1 MRIEI
6 KHFRVTLLPHS
17 LKFAEAA
24 EANLWHETFG
34 NSSQHS
40 TVTGAA
46 QVGQTLSSSTGT
58 WTNGPTSFT
67 YRFGNG
73 VAVQAATKA
82 NIAAFESAGRNI
94 DWTEVADQAAAA
106 GSAALP
112 VTIPRPTSPE
122 TEPPRFAELLVSS
135 CTKSRYRK
143 ALLNDL
149 DEDFQR
155 DLSKGM
161 TVGRAR
167 MRYRGSALRSI
178 TPRLWAL
185 AKRIGIFG
193 LIADY
198 AIKWARRRPA
208 VCQSLLERLRQE
220 SPLPD
225 VGYERTFK

>member
-6 KHFRVTLLPHS
+6 KHFRVRLLPHS

-24 EANLWHETFG
+24 EANLWHDDIDI
-34 NSSQHS
+34 SHS
-40 TVTGAA
+40 TVTIAS
-46 QVGQTLSSSTGT
+46 V
-58 WTNGPTSFT
+58 
-67 YRFGNG
+67 
-73 VAVQAATKA
+73 KA
-82 NIAAFESAGRNI
+82 KIAAFESAGRNI
-94 DWTEVADQAAAA
+94 ETAGRNICLELASTEVADQAAAA

-122 TEPPRFAELLVSS
+122 TEPPRFAELLVS
-135 CTKSRYRK
+135 CYAKKRYRK
-143 ALLNDL
+143 ALLDNF

-178 TPRLWAL
+178 TPQLLAL

-198 AIKWARRRPA
+198 ARR
-208 VCQSLLERLRQE
+208 LW
-220 SPLPD
+220 
-225 VGYERTFK
+225 

>member
-1 MRIEI
+1 MITKI
-6 KHFRVTLLPHS
+6 KHFS
-17 LKFAEAA
+17 LKLVEDAEG
-24 EANLWHETFG
+24 NLWPDDFD
-34 NSSQHS
+34 NSPL
-40 TVTGAA
+40 TNIENIA
-46 QVGQTLSSSTGT
+46 
-58 WTNGPTSFT
+58 WTE
-67 YRFGNG
+67 
-73 VAVQAATKA
+73 VADQAAA
-82 NIAAFESAGRNI
+82 AAFESAGRNI
-94 DWTEVADQAAAA
+94 GTAGRNIWLELASTEVADQAAAA

-135 CTKSRYRK
+135 CTKNRYRK

-178 TPRLWAL
+178 TPQLWEL

-198 AIKWARRRPA
+198 ARRLWWCPCRKLNPNILM
-208 VCQSLLERLRQE
+208 V
-220 SPLPD
+220 
-225 VGYERTFK
+225 